1 MRKKAVAFTKI
12 EEKIWKSWRP
22 MMRFSLGHEEV
33 EYFEVRENVAK
44 LTAKG
49 CDLAFLFQHAYGYAT
64 MRSGE
69 ELRRER
75 VKRPRPTKLE
85 KKTRYVSTAQGKVV
99 EQAKKLA
106 GGIEALRDHVNRAG
120 LTYRYV
126 GDCLARFET
135 LPEQLRSFAEA
146 LDAARQP
153 TNRASE
159 LEDWRRERLV
169 LLVNHVKT
177 HGVKQFWKP
186 LAALV
191 SCWRPQSVQ
200 MEWTEEFP
208 NVTHSESEQPLRR
221 TAEKLRLEYSRIS
234 RTCK

>member
-1 MRKKAVAFTKI
+1 MRKKRVAFTEI
-12 EEKIWKSWRP
+12 EEKIWKGWRP
-22 MMRFSLGHEEV
+22 LMRFPLGEAV
-33 EYFEVRENVAK
+33 AEYLALREKVGK
-44 LTAKG
+44 LTARG
-49 CDLAFLFQHAYGYAT
+49 CDLAYLFEQANLYAT
-64 MRSGE
+64 LRSGE
-69 ELRRER
+69 EFRRER
-75 VKRPRPTKLE
+75 VSRPQSTKLE

-99 EQAKKLA
+99 EQAEKLG

-153 TNRASE
+153 THPASE

-177 HGVKQFWKP
+177 HGVKQFWKS

-191 SCWRPQSVQ
+191 SCWRPQSVH

-208 NVTHSESEQPLRR
+208 NFTHSESEQPLRR

-234 RTCK
+234 RK